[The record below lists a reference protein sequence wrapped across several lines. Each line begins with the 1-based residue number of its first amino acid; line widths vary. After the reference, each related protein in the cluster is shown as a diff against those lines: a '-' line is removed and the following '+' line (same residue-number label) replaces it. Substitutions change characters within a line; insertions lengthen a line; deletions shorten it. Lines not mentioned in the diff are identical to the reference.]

1 MSRALRVK
9 ADLQQTVV
17 SAEYSQ
23 QKFSSRGRREGDL
36 EDGEHLDPNIGTQVK
51 KIVLDESGF
60 WGPLMTILFVAM
72 PLIKL
77 LRAMDGNKPMN
88 GKLYD
93 RMFTIGERI
102 KKLKE
107 QGISWASTMEQKHA
121 DRWEYIHS
129 PFHSAAYALDPEFSE
144 TVGELDAATQEGLM
158 VVLERMVLRDVI
170 MSSPDPEAAMTTVT
184 KRDPK
189 VVAMV
194 AQVER
199 EFAVYQRRER
209 RGSSHVSRCC

>member
-23 QKFSSRGRREGDL
+23 QKFSSRGRREDDL
-36 EDGEHLDPNIGTQVK
+36 EDGDHLDPNIGTQVK
-51 KIVLDESGF
+51 TIVLDESGF

-107 QGISWASTMEQKHA
+107 QGISWASTSCSSTRTSLLSQADLEQ
-121 DRWEYIHS
+121 
-129 PFHSAAYALDPEFSE
+129 
-144 TVGELDAATQEGLM
+144 QC
-158 VVLERMVLRDVI
+158 
-170 MSSPDPEAAMTTVT
+170 
-184 KRDPK
+184 
-189 VVAMV
+189 
-194 AQVER
+194 ER
-199 EFAVYQRRER
+199 E
-209 RGSSHVSRCC
+209 GPL